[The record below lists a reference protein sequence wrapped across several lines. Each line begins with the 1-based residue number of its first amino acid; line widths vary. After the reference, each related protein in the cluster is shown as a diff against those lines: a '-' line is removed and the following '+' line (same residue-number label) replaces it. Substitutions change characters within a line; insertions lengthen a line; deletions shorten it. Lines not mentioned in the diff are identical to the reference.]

1 MPSQNKEENAFND
14 SYDVIVVGGGHSG
27 LEASIVSANMGKKTL
42 LITMLVDRICMAS
55 CNPAIGGLAKGHL
68 VYEIDALG
76 GAMGRCTDKTGI
88 AFKMLNSSKGAA
100 VQGNRAQ
107 IDMGAYSEYMKN
119 LCLKTKNLDVIED
132 EVVDLLYNQTNSKTK
147 QFSVYGLK
155 TKLGLMYE
163 GKKIILTT
171 GTFLKGLIH
180 IGLQTHK
187 AGRAWESAN
196 YTLSDTLSK
205 FNLKLD
211 RLKTGTPARIQANS
225 IDFDKLIPQYSDK
238 APTPFSYK
246 TTKKLKKQNKK
257 FNPPS
262 RLCYITHTNENT
274 HQVIKDNLASSP
286 MFNGAIE
293 GIGPRYCP
301 SIEDKIHRFSDRDSH
316 QLFLEP
322 QSIKED
328 IYYINGLSTSLDI
341 NTQKKFIHSIN
352 GLERAKIIKYG
363 YAIEYDFVLPTQLQH
378 TLELKTVANLYLA
391 GQINGTTGYEEAA
404 AQGLMAG
411 INASLSID
419 EQEPFILRR
428 DEAYIGVLIDDLVLK
443 GTNEPYRM
451 FTSRAEYRLLLRASS
466 SDMRLMG
473 YGYKFGLISKKDHK
487 AMKFKKK
494 QIKKIIQHL
503 SSNYFLPNKENLAV
517 LTSIDEGKISDK
529 ILLVDLIARSSMNIK
544 KFDVLVDAF
553 KDAPEDIK
561 QEAINEAKY
570 YRYIQKQTIAIKK
583 MKKMLKQKIPDGFDY
598 KSINSLSNEA
608 KEKLTNTKPKSLFDA
623 SQISGITPSDIDI
636 VHIHLHSQ
644 KQG

>member
-1 MPSQNKEENAFND
+1 MQLSKKITNTFNA

-132 EVVDLLYNQTNSKTK
+132 EVVDLLYKETNNNNK

-155 TKLGLMYE
+155 TKLGLEYE

-205 FNLKLD
+205 FGLKLD
-211 RLKTGTPARIQANS
+211 RLKTGTPARIQASS
-225 IDFDKLIPQYSDK
+225 IDFDKLIPQHSDK
-238 APTPFSYK
+238 NPTPFSYK
-246 TTKKLKKQNKK
+246 TTKKLNKKNKK
-257 FNPPS
+257 FDPPS
-262 RLCYITHTNENT
+262 KLCYITHTNENT
-274 HQVIKDNLASSP
+274 HKIIKDNLATSP

-301 SIEDKIHRFSDRDSH
+301 SIEDKIHRFAQRDSH

-341 NTQKKFIHSIN
+341 DTQKKFIHSIN

-363 YAIEYDFVLPTQLQH
+363 YAIEYDFVLPTQLKH
-378 TLELKTVANLYLA
+378 TLELKTISNLYLA

-411 INASLSID
+411 INASLAID
-419 EQEPFILRR
+419 DKEPFILRR

-473 YGYKFGLISKKDHK
+473 YGYKFGLISKKDYK
-487 AMKFKKK
+487 TMKFKKK
-494 QIKKIIQHL
+494 TIKKIIKYL
-503 SSNYFLPNKENLAV
+503 SSNYFLPNKENLA
-517 LTSIDEGKISDK
+517 LLKSIDEGKISDK
-529 ILLVDLIARSSMNIK
+529 ILLVDLIARSSMSVA
-544 KFDVLVDAF
+544 KFDILADKF
-553 KDAPEDIK
+553 KDVKEDIK

-583 MKKMLKQKIPDGFDY
+583 MKKMLKQTIPDNFDY

-608 KEKLTNTKPKSLFDA
+608 KEKLSLTKPKSLFDA

-644 KQG
+644 QG